1 MNILRIIV
9 LLTFPLIGISQAP
22 QRINFQSVLRNTN
35 GDIVSNRSV
44 SLRISILS
52 GSITGP
58 AVYVETHSKT
68 TDAGGL
74 MNLQIGTGTA
84 PSTDFS
90 TINWGNSTHF
100 IQLEADFSGGNSY
113 VVMGAQELM
122 SVPYA
127 LYATKTDTS
136 VLNLTSRFSTKL
148 NETDTSLLNL
158 TTRFLTKLDSSDFPV
173 GSTMGNIMFFDGSRW
188 VILAPGA
195 EGYSLKM
202 SSGSPVWGSGTTSIV
217 LAGPASSSLTL
228 RLDSLMA
235 IITHTTSNAT
245 GLGTTTGLPAG
256 VTAALSGNRLTISG
270 SPSASGTFNY
280 AIPITGTSVSSDTAR
295 GTILVS
301 ACGSV
306 SSVSDVD
313 GNAYTSVSIGKQ
325 CWTVQNLRVRRYND
339 LTAIPFDA
347 TGSLIANIPIHYPGM
362 SPTWQNLTKGAHTIY
377 AHDSTATTPSNL
389 SKYGYLYNWYA
400 VKGISTAGVIAMNDT
415 VNICPMD
422 WHVPTDGEWTSLIQ
436 FLVPTETLSVGPVQS
451 PTAGGKMKDTITAL
465 WYPPNNGATNESGFS
480 ALPGG
485 FRFNVGNFADISS
498 STIFWS
504 ATEIYNDFA
513 LFRYLNTSSGNVGRD
528 PNYKSVGAYVRCL
541 RN

>member
-1 MNILRIIV
+1 MNVLRV
-9 LLTFPLIGISQAP
+9 MMLLIFPLIGISQAP

-35 GDIVSNRSV
+35 GEVVSNRTV

-52 GSITGP
+52 GTDNGP
-58 AVYVETHSKT
+58 AVYVETHAKT
-68 TDAGGL
+68 TDAVGL
-74 MNLQIGTGTA
+74 MSLQIGGGTL
-84 PSTDFS
+84 PSMDFA
-90 TINWGNSTHF
+90 TINWGNSAHF
-100 IQLEADFSGGNSY
+100 IKLEADFSGGNSY
-113 VVMGAQELM
+113 VLLGTQELM

-127 LYATKTDTS
+127 LYATKTDTG
-136 VLNLTSRFSTKL
+136 VLNLTTRLATKL
-148 NETDTSLLNL
+148 NVTDTSLLNL
-158 TTRFLTKLDSSDFPV
+158 TTRFSTKLNSSDFPS

-235 IITHTTSNAT
+235 IITHATSNAT

-313 GNAYTSVSIGKQ
+313 GNAYASVSIGKQ

-362 SPTWQNLTKGAHTIY
+362 SATWQNLTKGAHTIY

-389 SKYGYLYNWYA
+389 TTYGYLYNWYA
-400 VKGISTAGVIAMNDT
+400 VKGIATTGSTDYK
-415 VNICPMD
+415 NICPTG
-422 WHVPTDGEWTSLIQ
+422 WHVPIDADWT
-436 FLVPTETLSVGPVQS
+436 TLTTYLGGTIVAS
-451 PTAGGKMKDTITAL
+451 GKMKEVIRDCTIML
-465 WYPPNNGATNESGFS
+465 WNTPNTGADNSSGF
-480 ALPGG
+480 AAIPGG
-485 FRFNVGNFADISS
+485 YRGYSGIFRDIRNNA
-498 STIFWS
+498 IFWS
-504 ATEIYNDFA
+504 ATEEDS
-513 LFRYLNTSSGNVGRD
+513 LNAWYRSLSYAVSLADRD
-528 PNYKSVGAYVRCL
+528 SDLKSVGASVRCL

>member
-9 LLTFPLIGISQAP
+9 LLIFPLIGISQAP

-35 GDIVSNRSV
+35 GEVVSNRTV

-52 GSITGP
+52 GSITGQ
-58 AVYVETHSKT
+58 AVYVETHART

-74 MNLQIGTGTA
+74 MNLQIGAGTA
-84 PSTDFS
+84 PSTDFA

-113 VVMGAQELM
+113 VVLGAQELM

-148 NETDTSLLNL
+148 NVTDTSLLNL
-158 TTRFLTKLDSSDFPV
+158 TTRFSTKLNSSDFPA
-173 GSTMGNIMFFDGSRW
+173 GSAIGNIMFFNGSSW

-195 EGYSLKM
+195 EGHSLNM
-202 SSGSPVWGSGTTSIV
+202 SSGSPVWGNGTTSIV

-235 IITHTTSNAT
+235 IITHATSNAT
-245 GLGTTTGLPAG
+245 GLGTTIGLPEG

-347 TGSLIANIPIHYPGM
+347 TGSLVPNIPTHYPGM

-389 SKYGYLYNWYA
+389 TTYGYLYNWYA
-400 VKGISTAGVIAMNDT
+400 VKGIATTGSTDYK
-415 VNICPMD
+415 NICPTG
-422 WHVPTDGEWTSLIQ
+422 WHVPIDADWTTLTTYLGGT
-436 FLVPTETLSVGPVQS
+436 LVAS
-451 PTAGGKMKDTITAL
+451 GKMKEVIRDCTIML
-465 WYPPNNGATNESGFS
+465 WNTPNTGADNSSGFT
-480 ALPGG
+480 AIPGG
-485 FRFNVGNFADISS
+485 YRGYSGIFRDIRNNA
-498 STIFWS
+498 IFWS
-504 ATEIYNDFA
+504 ATEYDS
-513 LFRYLNTSSGNVGRD
+513 LNAWNRSLSYGVSLVDRD
-528 PNYKSVGAYVRCL
+528 PDLKTVGASVRCL